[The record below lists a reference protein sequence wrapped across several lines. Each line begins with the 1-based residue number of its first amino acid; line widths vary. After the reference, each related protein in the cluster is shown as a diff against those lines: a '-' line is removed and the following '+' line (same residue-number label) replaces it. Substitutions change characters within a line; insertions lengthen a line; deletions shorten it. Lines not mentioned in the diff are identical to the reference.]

1 MLYLRSKSFVSLMSP
16 EACITDTVLQ
26 YFDIKW
32 LFWVDIKQL
41 DPNTRGEVE
50 QANDPWP
57 FGDRSNN
64 CNICQNIL
72 SQYCTI
78 NTLNAVKSY
87 RILRDQ

>member
-1 MLYLRSKSFVSLMSP
+1 MSP
-16 EACITDTVLQ
+16 EARITDTVLQ

-57 FGDRSNN
+57 FGR
-64 CNICQNIL
+64 
-72 SQYCTI
+72 
-78 NTLNAVKSY
+78 
-87 RILRDQ
+87 